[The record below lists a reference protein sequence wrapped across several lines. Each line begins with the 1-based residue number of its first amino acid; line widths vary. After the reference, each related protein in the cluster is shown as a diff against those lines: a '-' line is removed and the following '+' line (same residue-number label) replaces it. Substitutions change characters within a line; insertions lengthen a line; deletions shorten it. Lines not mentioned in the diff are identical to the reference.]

1 MPTFF
6 HVVCPGCHA
15 VNRLPADRLDG
26 SGACGKCHANLF
38 SGQPVDLDESGFHKH
53 IGRSDLP
60 IVVDFWAPWCSPCR
74 MMAPEFEEVA
84 RRLEPRYRF
93 VKINTEEAR
102 NLASRFG
109 IRSIPTLAIFHG
121 GKEVVRQAGAMK
133 AGDMIRWI
141 ETNSR
146 SWNEK
151 TSS

>member
-1 MPTFF
+1 
-6 HVVCPGCHA
+6 
-15 VNRLPADRLDG
+15 
-26 SGACGKCHANLF
+26 
-38 SGQPVDLDESGFHKH
+38 VDLDESGFHKH